1 MDELLGIFPKEGE
14 GNFQSQKFGRPEWEI
29 GDRFLFVHLPPV
41 LLSRNLMYH
50 QLWTF
55 RHHHHLDCPSK
66 IVLGDHRAF
75 WVACRSRCV
84 DQHASLV
91 HSLLPGRTEPS
102 LEKTSDPTLLENL
115 RLCSNRWSSSFRPMR
130 ISSSQE
136 RTPGSVTF
144 QSDLWKAVAI
154 IGPQGSFEK

>member
-1 MDELLGIFPKEGE
+1 M
-14 GNFQSQKFGRPEWEI
+14 
-29 GDRFLFVHLPPV
+29 GDRWQIPLCPFATRTAVAQPDVSPALT
-41 LLSRNLMYH
+41 SS
-50 QLWTF
+50 TF
-55 RHHHHLDCPSK
+55 RHHLDCPSK

-91 HSLLPGRTEPS
+91 HSLLPGRAEPS
-102 LEKTSDPTLLENL
+102 LEKHCPILTLLENL

-144 QSDLWKAVAI
+144 QSDLWKAVAFV
-154 IGPQGSFEK
+154 GPREKGLGKLWKVGCAKLRKLS